1 MVSTFSRKWGIS
13 GADFEMCFHLQALKC
28 QSPRVLKSAQE
39 CIEVL
44 RSERIESSRVLIVL
58 RSAQECQGVLKS
70 AKECSRVP
78 RSAKECSRVPGVLK
92 SAQEY
97 SRVSRSAQKCQ
108 GVLKSNQDLRELKN
122 AQDSSSLL
130 KMPRLTKYHQI
141 H

>member
-44 RSERIESSRVLIVL
+44 RRERIESSRVLIVL

-78 RSAKECSRVPGVLK
+78 RSAQECQGVPRSAQESQEYSRVPRSTQECPGVLK
-92 SAQEY
+92 SAKEC
-97 SRVSRSAQKCQ
+97 SKVIK
-108 GVLKSNQDLRELKN
+108 
-122 AQDSSSLL
+122 
-130 KMPRLTKYHQI
+130 T
-141 H
+141 

>member
-44 RSERIESSRVLIVL
+44 RRERIESSRVLIVL

-70 AKECSRVP
+70 AKECQGVLKSP
-78 RSAKECSRVPGVLK
+78 RSTQECPGVLK
-92 SAQEY
+92 SVQEC
-97 SRVSRSAQKCQ
+97 SKVPRSAQK
-108 GVLKSNQDLRELKN
+108 
-122 AQDSSSLL
+122 
-130 KMPRLTKYHQI
+130 
-141 H
+141 